1 MTETPT
7 WPTLLLGLVHR
18 RNLTTAEASW
28 AMEQVMTGEA
38 TPSQIAGLLVAL
50 HAKGEAADEIDGFAA
65 SMLAHATPISIPGPA
80 LDIVGSGGDRFGTV
94 NISTM
99 AAVVCAAAGVKVVK
113 HGNRSAS
120 SECGSAD
127 VLEELGLPMDL
138 SPDAVAELADAVGI
152 TFCFATTFHPS
163 MRHARPAR
171 SELGIPT
178 VFNFLGPLANPAQPE
193 ALAVG
198 CSAVEMAPL
207 MAEVLARRGNT
218 ALVAHG
224 DDGLDE
230 ITTTDT
236 TSIWLIGDGQVRTTS
251 VDPDRLGLSRVSIA
265 DLRGGDAKTN
275 ARIVHETLGGAPG
288 AIRETVLLNA
298 AAGIAMFRAVGTA
311 ASLDERVDTLHDD
324 LTAGMTEAA
333 AAIDSG
339 AAAALLDRWI
349 AASRDL
355 SAASST

>member
-1 MTETPT
+1 MTQTPT

-18 RNLTTAEASW
+18 RNLTTAEATW

-65 SMLAHATPISIPGPA
+65 SMLAHATPIAIPGPA

-99 AAVVCAAAGVKVVK
+99 AAIVSAAAGVKVVK

-120 SECGSAD
+120 SACGSAD

-138 SPDAVAELADAVGI
+138 TPEAVAALAEQIGI
-152 TFCFATTFHPS
+152 TFCFAPAFHPS
-163 MRHARPAR
+163 LRHARPAR

-178 VFNFLGPLANPAQPE
+178 VFNFLGPLANPAQPS

-198 CSAVEMAPL
+198 CSAVEIAPL

-236 TSIWLIGDGQVRTTS
+236 TSIWLIGNGQVRTTT
-251 VDPDRLGLSRVSIA
+251 VDPDRLGLTRVTIP
-265 DLRGGDAKTN
+265 DLRGGDAKAN
-275 ARIVHETLGGAPG
+275 ARIVHETLGGALG
-288 AIRETVLLNA
+288 AVRETVILNA
-298 AAGIAMFRAVGTA
+298 AAGIAMFRAAGTS
-311 ASLDERVDTLHDD
+311 ASLDERVESLHDD
-324 LTAGMTEAA
+324 LAAAMKEAA
-333 AAIDSG
+333 GAIDSG
-339 AAAALLDRWI
+339 AAASLLERWI

-355 SAASST
+355 APASSA